1 MIRRVAILVFDGV
14 TMLDAAG
21 PAEVLCHVSGS
32 ETGYQITAVSADG
45 GDVRTS
51 TGMPLGGTV
60 RADTLTHLDTVVIAG
75 GDRLVGLP
83 IERPLLAAASGLAAR
98 ARRVASVCTGAFVLA
113 ELGMLDG
120 RRATTHWRHVQ
131 TLSRGYPRIE
141 VEPDAIFVRDGNVI
155 TSAGISAGVDLAL
168 AMVEDDHG
176 PQVARDV
183 ARELVVFLQRPGG
196 QSQFSVATSTP
207 VPRHPVLRGLLDQVT
222 ANPTADHSVPSMA
235 RMAGVSPRHLTRLFG
250 EEIGTTPGRWVE
262 LIRLELA
269 QQLLLRDWPVTVAA
283 ERSGLGSDETLR
295 RAFARHLGIT
305 PTEYRRR
312 FRSTGPLEARA

>member
-14 TMLDAAG
+14 TMLDVAG
-21 PAEVLCHVSGS
+21 PAEVLCHVSGPGG
-32 ETGYQITAVSADG
+32 GYEITAVSAAG
-45 GDVRTS
+45 GEVRTS

-60 RADTLTHLDTVVIAG
+60 RVSDLARFDTIVIAG
-75 GDRLVGLP
+75 GDRLVGRP
-83 IERPLLAAASGLAAR
+83 IEEPLLAAAADLTTR

-113 ELGMLDG
+113 ALGLLDG

-131 TLSRGYPRIE
+131 TLARAYPRVE
-141 VEPDAIFVRDGNVI
+141 VEPDAIFVRDGGVI

-176 PQVARDV
+176 PEVARDV

-222 ANPTADHSVPSMA
+222 ANPAAEHTVPSMA
-235 RMAGVSPRHLTRLFG
+235 RSAGVSPRHLTRLFG
-250 EEIGTTPGRWVE
+250 EEVGTTPGRWVE

-269 QQLLLRDWPVTVAA
+269 QQLLLKDCPVTVAA

-295 RAFARHLGIT
+295 RVFARHLGIT

-312 FRSTGPLEARA
+312 FRSTGAVAL